1 MYMSN
6 TTRISDLPEN
16 VKMQLNDQDNNTSY
30 SLMNVHPNPYGNDL
44 QPNNIPLPQDSQTQ
58 KNTNVPYLTEEQM
71 QMINSTEQRFPS
83 RDIPMDETIY
93 QDISTTPNYIPQP
106 KYKEDYISEYER
118 ASREHFANQAK
129 EKHIESTM
137 DIIFSE
143 IQMPIFIGTLF
154 FIFHMPLMNSFF
166 SKYFYFLSIHHSD
179 GHLNF
184 SGILVK
190 TLLFCSI
197 FYSLNKTINYL
208 SII

>member
-16 VKMQLNDQDNNTSY
+16 VKMQVNEQMNSSY

-44 QPNNIPLPQDSQTQ
+44 QPNTIPLPQDTQTQ
-58 KNTNVPYLTEEQM
+58 KNSVYPQLTQEQM
-71 QMINSTEQRFPS
+71 QMINHSEQSFPS

-93 QDISTTPNYIPQP
+93 QDIATTPNYIPPP
-106 KYKEDYISEYER
+106 KNKEDYISEYER

-129 EKHIESTM
+129 EKYRETTM

-143 IQMPIFIGTLF
+143 IQMPLFIGTLF
-154 FIFHMPLMNSFF
+154 FIFQLPLMNSFF
-166 SKYFYFLSIHHSD
+166 SKYFYFLSIHHND

-184 SGILVK
+184 FGILLK
-190 TLLFCSI
+190 TFLFCSI